1 MTAPHRVLSESVYT
15 RALELAGGLPNP
27 GCLNAE
33 ALQEA
38 AEKDAPL
45 AEIRPVTE
53 LFHYLLPEL
62 VVNVALFRAQLP
74 RGA

>member
-1 MTAPHRVLSESVYT
+1 M
-15 RALELAGGLPNP
+15 LPNP

-62 VVNVALFRAQLP
+62 VVNVAFFRAQLP